1 MIIKEVSQK
10 DIVQQNLF
18 QDKYNDSQIKFG
30 FVQIKPG
37 ERLPLEGTTSHLE
50 NEYSFIVKGTLTG
63 ESGGENYRIS
73 QGEAS
78 YIPAGEPHWCK
89 NDSDEMVELVYALLD
104 IR

>member
-37 ERLPLEGTTSHLE
+37 ERLPLEG
-50 NEYSFIVKGTLTG
+50 
-63 ESGGENYRIS
+63 
-73 QGEAS
+73 Q
-78 YIPAGEPHWCK
+78 
-89 NDSDEMVELVYALLD
+89 LL
-104 IR
+104 I